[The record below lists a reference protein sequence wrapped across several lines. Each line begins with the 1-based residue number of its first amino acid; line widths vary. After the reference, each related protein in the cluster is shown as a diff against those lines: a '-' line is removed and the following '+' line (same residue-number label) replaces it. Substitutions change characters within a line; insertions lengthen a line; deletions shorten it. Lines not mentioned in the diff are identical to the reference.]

1 MNKSGAGRA
10 RVQLRG
16 EGRASSEIVRC
27 EISQLSGAGINLDP
41 GIAQHGWISH
51 SIETRLLIKILKK
64 CGNINPKISFEEK
77 RYGQMPE
84 RG

>member
-41 GIAQHGWISH
+41 GIAQHG
-51 SIETRLLIKILKK
+51 
-64 CGNINPKISFEEK
+64 
-77 RYGQMPE
+77 
-84 RG
+84 